1 MERVGK
7 TGKIKNESNIRY
19 KCIILK
25 ISFKPCSIS
34 CGGGNQIQT
43 RSCAPLNA
51 NFEYWVCEKI
61 DGNFDF
67 EESAVVEC
75 AEKLCPTW
83 SQWSSY
89 NSCSK
94 VKASTQY
101 EQTR

>member
-7 TGKIKNESNIRY
+7 TGEYKIYINVLFLN
-19 KCIILK
+19 
-25 ISFKPCSIS
+25 KPCSIS

-43 RSCAPLNA
+43 RSCAPLNT

-75 AEKLCPTW
+75 AEKLCPIW

-94 VKASTQY
+94 VSASTQNQK
-101 EQTR
+101 ETK